1 MSSVIGTF
9 QAKGHEG
16 LLNGCDRPFGKV
28 PKGFCGKVYLRSV
41 RFATTTTIPV
51 SIRARRGFGI
61 AVLFPQK
68 GVLVS
73 LETDFY

>member
-9 QAKGHEG
+9 WAKGREG
-16 LLNGCDRPFGKV
+16 LLIGCDGPFGKV
-28 PKGFCGKVYLRSV
+28 PKGFCGKVYLRPV
-41 RFATTTTIPV
+41 RFAMTTTIPV
-51 SIRARRGFGI
+51 WIRARCGSGI

-68 GVLVS
+68 GVLAS